1 MDNDFTKEIA
11 AQLKTIKMLLPLIL
25 IGVNRDATNKDEM
38 MKKLEIFKLD
48 SKDSISTSKIKDK
61 DIESKMKKY
70 IDDIYF
76 NAISL
81 IQ

>member
-25 IGVNRDATNKDEM
+25 LGINKETTNKDEM
-38 MKKLEIFKLD
+38 LKRLEIFKLD
-48 SKDSISTSKIKDK
+48 SIDSISASKIEDK
-61 DIESKMKKY
+61 EIESKMKKY
-70 IDDIYF
+70 IDDIYST
-76 NAISL
+76 ACSS